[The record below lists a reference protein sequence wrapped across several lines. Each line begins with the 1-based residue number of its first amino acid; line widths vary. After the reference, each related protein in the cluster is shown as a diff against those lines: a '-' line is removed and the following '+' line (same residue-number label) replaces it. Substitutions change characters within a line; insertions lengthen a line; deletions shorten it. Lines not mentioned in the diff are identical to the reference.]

1 MTTPQPPAV
10 RLRAAAA
17 LVRER
22 AGAATPGPWTATELP
37 PNAHHRP
44 AHWVTTE
51 YADGDAT
58 VSATVADCPW
68 RQADASWIAL
78 MGPAVGEPLATWLD
92 GEAARWDPEAGIQSW
107 DASHERALAVADAL
121 LAVTS

>member
-22 AGAATPGPWTATELP
+22 AEAATPGPWTATELP

-78 MGPAVGEPLATWLD
+78 MGPAVGE
-92 GEAARWDPEAGIQSW
+92 
-107 DASHERALAVADAL
+107 ALAAALDQWAFLVEHDVDQLDRIGGPETLALADAL